1 MHALVLAK
9 LSRWVQVLH
18 ECLFWLPVVLV
29 PTVFTTFNTHTIVMK
44 ETVLQIT
51 TALLLLWLPLAISFE
66 SRNNPERTA
75 PAAPKALALL
85 LAGFAAYLIVSALG
99 VSSHPRSTH
108 ELLRW
113 LSYVLFAVAAYQFNA
128 GRRRFRMFLHA
139 TVLVSAAISLYAIL
153 QAFEIEFFLDW
164 KTFDF
169 GGGFRRVTGSL
180 GNPDYLAGYLAA
192 LLPLTLT
199 LTLARRS
206 WARLAFF
213 MAALMQLAALVF
225 SYSRGAWVATAATLM
240 LLAASLTYV
249 NWVRDPVLFQPV
261 ITRRGAVAVLAGM
274 ALLSVGLTIGLWE
287 EISAM
292 VLRFA
297 QVEEDTSV
305 ATRPFFW
312 KGAAAIWMSS
322 PWVGTG
328 LGTFPLYF
336 PAFRPKELSFH
347 LPFQEFFVEHAHNE
361 YLETAAETGAI
372 GLVSYL
378 AVLVSVLVYV
388 WRTLIRRRSRENLEL
403 LGLWSGMLGILIH
416 NLFTVTLRFTPSA
429 FLLWSFAG
437 AAVGRSAALRAS
449 GEEPSS
455 WIQGL
460 FHLALMAFI
469 PFLFLGGIRFFVG
482 DSMIKNGIR
491 WISELDENES
501 TAFNRSRL
509 EQTFTA
515 LNQARILAPDHP
527 ESLFYLGVA
536 YHKVMDYQQAIEAFT
551 ALEQLQEDFTTNRL
565 NLGISCLKEADLVG
579 THTAIRFPT
588 LARDCL
594 VDAASWLEKAI
605 ESDPNSPDYRYFA
618 GRAYFYLGEF
628 QKAEQYFLAA
638 LRLNQKRA
646 FKNKIDSSGI
656 QTFLEQIKQY
666 NPSKV
671 NPPLNRRP

>member
-1 MHALVLAK
+1 VRNSIADKITRFVSLL
-9 LSRWVQVLH
+9 Q
-18 ECLFWLPVVLV
+18 EGLFLLPVILV

-44 ETVLQIT
+44 ETVLQA
-51 TALLLLWLPLAISFE
+51 TAASLLLLLPFAWRLE
-66 SRNNPERTA
+66 SRDARP
-75 PAAPKALALL
+75 PAQIVPRGLVFL
-85 LAGFAAYLIVSALG
+85 LAGLSAYLVASAYG
-99 VSSHPRSTH
+99 VSGHPRSAH

-113 LSYVLFAVAAYQFNA
+113 VAYMLFATAAFFFA
-128 GRRRFRMFLHA
+128 ARPRRFRMFLHA

-153 QAFEIEFFLDW
+153 QAYEIEFFLDW

-169 GGGFRRVTGSL
+169 GGGIRRVTGSL

-199 LTLARRS
+199 LALARTG

-213 MAALMQLAALVF
+213 IVTILQGAALIF
-225 SYSRGAWVATAATLM
+225 SFSRGAWVATAVTLM

-249 NWVRDPVLFQPV
+249 NWVRDPVLFRPG
-261 ITRRGAVAVLAGM
+261 ITRRGALAALAGM
-274 ALLSVGLTIGLWE
+274 ALLGVGLTIGLWD

-312 KGAAAIWMSS
+312 RGAAAIWLNH
-322 PWVGTG
+322 PWLGTG

-336 PAFRPKELSFH
+336 PAFRPKELAFH

-361 YLETAAETGAI
+361 YLEILAETGAI
-372 GLVSYL
+372 GLFLYL
-378 AVLVSVLVYV
+378 ALVVSTMVYI
-388 WRTLIRRRSRENLEL
+388 WRSLIRYRSRDNLEL
-403 LGLWSGMLGILIH
+403 LGLWSGMLGALIH

-437 AAVGRSAALRAS
+437 IAAGRSAALRADRK
-449 GEEPSS
+449 EPSP
-455 WIQGL
+455 WGRGL
-460 FHLALMAFI
+460 FHLVSVMFV
-469 PFLFLGGIRFFVG
+469 PFLFLGGLQYFVG
-482 DSMIKNGIR
+482 DFMIKSGIK
-491 WISELDENES
+491 WISELDENQSLEY
-501 TAFNRSRL
+501 NRSRL

-515 LNQARILAPDHP
+515 LNQARVLAPDHP

-536 YHKVMDYQQAIEAFT
+536 YHKVMDYHQAIEAFT
-551 ALEQLQEDFTTNRL
+551 ALEELQEDFTTNRL
-565 NLGISCLKEADLVG
+565 NLGISCLKLADLVG

-594 VDAASWLEKAI
+594 QEAAAWLEKAI

-628 QKAEQYFLAA
+628 QTAEQLFQDA
-638 LRLNQKRA
+638 LRLHVKRP
-646 FKNKIDSSGI
+646 FKNKIDPSEI
-656 QTFLEQIKQY
+656 QHYLDQIQQLH
-666 NPSKV
+666 PPQA
-671 NPPLNRRP
+671 NPPRNQNP

>member
-1 MHALVLAK
+1 MRTPLHTHMA
-9 LSRWVQVLH
+9 RWISLLH
-18 ECLFWLPVVLV
+18 ECLFWLPVILV
-29 PTVFTTFNTHTIVMK
+29 PAVFTTFNTHTIVMK
-44 ETVLQIT
+44 ETVLQIS
-51 TALLLLWLPLAISFE
+51 TALLLLWLPLAGYLE
-66 SRNNPERTA
+66 SRNAPGRTA
-75 PAAPKALALL
+75 QAVPKALTLL
-85 LAGFAAYLIVSALG
+85 LAVFTAYLFVSAYG
-99 VSSHPRSTH
+99 VSHHPRSIH

-113 LSYVLFAVAAYQFNA
+113 LSYILFAVAAYGFCA
-128 GRRRFRMFLHA
+128 GRRRFRLFLHA

-164 KTFDF
+164 KKFDF
-169 GGGFRRVTGSL
+169 GEGIRRVTGSL

-199 LTLARRS
+199 LALTRRG

-213 MAALMQLAALVF
+213 TAAAMQLAALVF
-225 SYSRGAWVATAATLM
+225 SYSRGAWVATAATAM
-240 LLAASLTYV
+240 VLAACLTYL

-261 ITRRGAVAVLAGM
+261 ITKRGALAALAGM
-274 ALLSVGLTIGLWE
+274 VLLGAGLTIGLWD

-312 KGAAAIWMSS
+312 KGAAAIWMSR
-322 PWVGTG
+322 PWTGTG

-372 GLVSYL
+372 GLFLYL
-378 AVLVSVLVYV
+378 VMTGYVLIYV
-388 WRTLIRRRSRENLEL
+388 WKTMLHHRSRENLEL
-403 LGLWSGMLGILIH
+403 LGLWSGMLGIWIH

-449 GEEPSS
+449 GEEPTA
-455 WIQGL
+455 WRRGL
-460 FHLALMAFI
+460 VHAALMAFI
-469 PFLFLGGIRFFVG
+469 PFLFMGGIRYFVG
-482 DSMIKNGIR
+482 DFMIKSGIR
-491 WISELDENES
+491 WISELDENQS
-501 TAFNRSRL
+501 TQFNRTRL

-515 LNQARILAPDHP
+515 LNQARVLAPDHP

-579 THTAIRFPT
+579 SHTAIRFPT

-594 VDAASWLEKAI
+594 VEAAAWLEKAI

-628 QKAEQYFLAA
+628 QKAEQNFLAA
-638 LRLNQKRA
+638 QRLNQKRP

-656 QTFLEQIKQY
+656 QTFLDQIHQF
-666 NPSKV
+666 NPK
-671 NPPLNRRP
+671 